1 MHRVLLREHAF
12 NVMGQRPAI
21 DSRDY
26 IVAFELG
33 SIEDCLQDFE
43 LPPGLAGFETG
54 LFLPRADPD
63 WFGRSAYPPRVLL
76 LKHRALSVVSH
87 PSALERPCRWALE
100 QISSVE
106 SGHMLLKGWLRFT
119 GSQFD
124 YTVRYN
130 TRGLRSVLWFMCQ
143 FRNQWLRSGEPGGPS
158 AVHLGSG
165 LDIKFANALAR
176 ELDSGESIVAQMFQA
191 PRAVGSKSWLL
202 PYRRWI
208 AGDLLA
214 LTSRRLL
221 WITDRER
228 GSYSRY
234 GSIASYAP
242 FDAVLRIGLTSG
254 RGGQILQV
262 DLNSGSAWQM
272 PIAPENQRGAEDFA
286 AALEVQKKQN
296 QVPL

>member
-1 MHRVLLREHAF
+1 
-12 NVMGQRPAI
+12 MGERPTI

-26 IVAFELG
+26 IVAFELR
-33 SIEDCLQDFE
+33 STDDCPADFE
-43 LPPGLAGFETG
+43 LPRFLANFDTG

-63 WFGRSAYPPRVLL
+63 WFGRSSFPPRVLL
-76 LKHRALSVVSH
+76 LKGSALSIVSH
-87 PSALERPCRWALE
+87 PSTGEPPYRWALD

-119 GSQFD
+119 GPQFD

-130 TRGLRSVLWFMCQ
+130 TRGLRSVLWFMGQ
-143 FRNQWLRSGEPGGPS
+143 FRNQWLRSGEPGGTS
-158 AVHLGSG
+158 AVHLDYG

-176 ELDSGESIVAQMFQA
+176 ELDSGESIVAQVFQP
-191 PRAVGSKSWLL
+191 PRAVRSRSWLL

-228 GSYSRY
+228 GSYSRF
-234 GSIASYAP
+234 GSIASYTP
-242 FDAVLRIGLTSG
+242 FDAVLRIGLTSD
-254 RGGQILQV
+254 RGGQTLQV
-262 DLNSGSAWQM
+262 DLNSGSAWQL
-272 PIAPENQRGAEDFA
+272 PIALENQRVAEDFA
-286 AALEVQKKQN
+286 AALEIKKRQN

>member
-1 MHRVLLREHAF
+1 
-12 NVMGQRPAI
+12 MGHF
-21 DSRDY
+21 RDQLFRS
-26 IVAFELG
+26 A
-33 SIEDCLQDFE
+33 
-43 LPPGLAGFETG
+43 ETG
-54 LFLPRADPD
+54 
-63 WFGRSAYPPRVLL
+63 
-76 LKHRALSVVSH
+76 
-87 PSALERPCRWALE
+87 
-100 QISSVE
+100 
-106 SGHMLLKGWLRFT
+106 
-119 GSQFD
+119 
-124 YTVRYN
+124 
-130 TRGLRSVLWFMCQ
+130 
-143 FRNQWLRSGEPGGPS
+143 GP
-158 AVHLGSG
+158 ATVHLGAG

-176 ELDSGESIVAQMFQA
+176 ELDSAESIVMQVFQP
-191 PRAVGSKSWLL
+191 PRAVRSRSWLL

-254 RGGQILQV
+254 RGGQILQL

-272 PIAPENQRGAEDFA
+272 PIALENPWEGERVAEDFA
-286 AALEVQKKQN
+286 AALEIQKKQN